1 MSGVLVETGQRRIGL
16 HGRMR
21 RVPGLGAIPTMV
33 YSHPRGPAFE
43 VDAFRRGWLMRA
55 GARGACNL
63 VLPQRPNFHLF
74 ILPATGTVAHAV
86 DFVDYCCAPGTLLHV
101 RPGQVHRWTPCDVM
115 DAICVICGPSFL
127 TRTTV
132 RGDLLRDDAEH
143 PVPLVTW
150 PTLFTLTPDVHEQL
164 GRVFELVLAHHE
176 ASTDATR
183 SAPFLR
189 QLVQAAFVLLT
200 QAAADA
206 DPTVPRGTRELFERF
221 VRLLDARY
229 ATARDVAGYAAALAV
244 APRTLTRACE
254 AASERTAK
262 ALIDD
267 RVAVE
272 AKRLLAYSSLSIAEV
287 AAHLNFSEPTNFVK
301 FFRRTAGESPTRF
314 RQRETRET

>member
-33 YSHPRGPAFE
+33 YSHPRGPACE
-43 VDAFRRGWLMRA
+43 VDAFRRGWLIEA
-55 GARGACNL
+55 GARGYCNL

-74 ILPATGTVAHAV
+74 ILPITGTVSHTV
-86 DFVDYCCAPGTLLHV
+86 DFVEYGCAPGTLLHV

-127 TRTTV
+127 TRGTA
-132 RGDLLRDDAEH
+132 RGGLLRDDAER
-143 PVPLVTW
+143 PVPLVAW
-150 PTLFTLTPDVHEQL
+150 PTQFTLTPDLHEHVV
-164 GRVFELVLAHHE
+164 RVFDLMLAHHE
-176 ASTDATR
+176 TSTDATR

-189 QLVQAAFVLLT
+189 QLVQAALVLLA
-200 QAAADA
+200 QAATDA
-206 DPTVPRGTRELFERF
+206 GPAVARGTRELFERF

-229 ATARDVAGYAAALAV
+229 ATVRDVAGYAAALGV
-244 APRTLTRACE
+244 SPRTLTRACE
-254 AASERTAK
+254 TASERTAK
-262 ALIDD
+262 ALIDE

-301 FFRRTAGESPTRF
+301 FFRRTGGESPTRF